1 MSNWV
6 WVTGAKIIRDNF
18 QFRELSFPALEANDP
33 KLSPAILWNNTNV
46 SQNSPGDDLY
56 ISPAAR

>member
-6 WVTGAKIIRDNF
+6 WVTGAKIK
-18 QFRELSFPALEANDP
+18 FRELSFPALEANDP